1 MKTNTSNFNIKIIST
16 SILVGIIIYVIDS
29 YIDAYL
35 VDGDFIQELIY
46 PNLIELVERGM
57 FVFLSFLVG
66 IYASSLIMKLRK
78 ANEEIKTLNGLL
90 PICAS
95 CKKIRDKNDNW
106 QQVEVYI
113 RDRSEV
119 EFSHGICPECME
131 KLYGDQFK

>member
-119 EFSHGICPECME
+119 EFTHGICPECME
-131 KLYGDQFK
+131 KLYGDKFK

>member
-66 IYASSLIMKLRK
+66 IYASNLIMKLRK